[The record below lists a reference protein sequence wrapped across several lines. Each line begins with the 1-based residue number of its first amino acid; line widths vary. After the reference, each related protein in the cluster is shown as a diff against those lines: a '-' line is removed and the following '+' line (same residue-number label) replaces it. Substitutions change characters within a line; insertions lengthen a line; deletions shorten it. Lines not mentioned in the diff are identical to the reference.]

1 VTSDP
6 TVTAADGVPGE
17 ASREELA
24 RRCTI
29 VDALEILPFASP
41 PDAVVRV
48 PGSKSFS
55 NRALVTA
62 ALADGVSTLRGVL
75 FSDDTE
81 AMLCCLAALGIAV
94 EVDRSVRTVVVHGC
108 GGEIPATEA
117 TLDVRQS
124 GTTARF
130 IVPMLAFAH
139 GTFVV
144 DGHPQM
150 RARPMNELS
159 SVLSAGE
166 VPHETDRG
174 RLPFRISPSGQRG
187 GGVVSLRGDASSQF
201 LSGVLLS
208 APYGRG
214 GTTIELTSELVSAP
228 YVSMTIATM
237 QSFGVTVA
245 VDDSMS
251 HFVVPAGVYAATDYD
266 IEPDASAASYFFGA
280 AAITAGKVRVEG
292 LGRSALQGDM
302 RFVRDL
308 ATMGAKVEQGDDW
321 TSVQGPPIG
330 QLHGGTFDLTEHSD
344 TAPTLAAVAAFA
356 SEPVVVTGIDFI
368 RRKETDRIAAIVAEL
383 QRCGI
388 EAHEDADGFTVV
400 PGEAHGAEVETYEDH
415 RMAMSMALLGLRVP
429 GIRIT
434 NPSCVAKTFP
444 DYFDVLESLRRNEGR
459 SR

>member
-1 VTSDP
+1 MGLA
-6 TVTAADGVPGE
+6 TVDYLDA
-17 ASREELA
+17 L
-24 RRCTI
+24 
-29 VDALEILPFASP
+29 DALEIRPFASP

-48 PGSKSFS
+48 PGSKSFT

-62 ALADGVSTLRGVL
+62 ALADGVSRLCGVL

-81 AMLCCLAALGIAV
+81 AMLGCLTALGIAV
-94 EVDRSVRTVVVHGC
+94 EVDRSACVVVVHGC
-108 GGEIPATEA
+108 GGLIPVTQA

-130 IVPMLAFAH
+130 IVPMLVLAH

-150 RARPMNELS
+150 RARPMDELS
-159 SVLSAGE
+159 SVLTVCE
-166 VPHETDRG
+166 VPHETDHG
-174 RLPFRISPSGQRG
+174 RLPFRISPSGRRVG
-187 GGVVSLRGDASSQF
+187 GIVSLRGDVSSQF

-208 APYGRG
+208 APYARG
-214 GTTIELTSELVSAP
+214 GTTIELTSDLVSAP

-237 QSFGVTVA
+237 GSFGTNVA

-251 HFVVPAGVYAATDYD
+251 RFVVPAGVYTAADYP
-266 IEPDASAASYFFGA
+266 IEPDASTASYFFGA
-280 AAITAGKVRVEG
+280 AAITGGRVRVEG
-292 LGRSALQGDM
+292 LGRAALQGDI
-302 RFVRDL
+302 RFVHDL
-308 ATMGAKVEQGDDW
+308 ATMGATVEQGDDW
-321 TSVQGPPIG
+321 TSVQGPPCG
-330 QLHGGTFDLTEHSD
+330 HLRGGTFDLTEHSD

-368 RRKETDRIAAIVAEL
+368 RRKETDRIAAIVTEL
-383 QRCGI
+383 RRCGI

-400 PGEAHGAEVETYEDH
+400 PGEVHAASVDTYEDH

-434 NPSCVAKTFP
+434 NPKCVRKTFP
-444 DYFDVLESLRRNEGR
+444 EYFEVLESLRSIEGA
-459 SR
+459 SQ

>member
-1 VTSDP
+1 MVVSAVD
-6 TVTAADGVPGE
+6 A
-17 ASREELA
+17 
-24 RRCTI
+24 
-29 VDALEILPFASP
+29 VDALEIRPFASP

-48 PGSKSFS
+48 PGSKSFT
-55 NRALVTA
+55 NRALITA
-62 ALADGVSTLRGVL
+62 ALADGVSTLHGVL

-81 AMLCCLAALGIAV
+81 AMLGCLAALGIAV
-94 EVDRSVRTVVVHGC
+94 DVHRSAFVVVVHGC
-108 GGEIPATEA
+108 GGSIPATEA
-117 TLDVRQS
+117 RLDVRQS

-130 IVPMLAFAH
+130 IVPLLALAH
-139 GTFVV
+139 GSFVV

-150 RARPMNELS
+150 RERPMDELS
-159 SVLSAGE
+159 RVLTTGE

-174 RLPFRISPSGQRG
+174 RLPFRISTSGHRAG
-187 GGVVSLRGDASSQF
+187 GFVSVRGDASSQF

-208 APYGRG
+208 APYARG

-237 QSFGVTVA
+237 RSFGITVE
-245 VDDSMS
+245 VDDLMS
-251 HFVVPAGVYAATDYD
+251 GFVVPAGVYTATDYQ

-280 AAITAGKVRVEG
+280 AAITGGRIRVDG

-308 ATMGAKVEQGDDW
+308 STMGAKVEQGDDW
-321 TSVQGPPIG
+321 TTVQGPLDG
-330 QLHGGTFDLTEHSD
+330 RLRGGTFDLTEHSD

-368 RRKETDRIAAIVAEL
+368 RRKETDRIAAIVTEL

-388 EAHEDADGFTVV
+388 EAHEDADGFSVV
-400 PGEAHGAEVETYEDH
+400 RGEAHAADVETYEDH

-434 NPSCVAKTFP
+434 NPACVGKTFP
-444 DYFDVLESLRRNEGR
+444 DYFEVLESMRPAEASL
-459 SR
+459 